1 MTEPK
6 RKPKN
11 GLTEILIIEDSPTQ
25 AARLEYILQQAGYKV
40 TAATNGKEAI
50 GYISRRKPTLIISD
64 ILMPEMDGY
73 ELCKRLKSDASLS
86 AIPVIL
92 LTTLTDP
99 TDVVRGLECGADHF
113 ITKPYD
119 EKMLISRIHGVLSN
133 LELRKTQKM
142 GMGVEILIAGQRYF
156 ITSDRMQILDFL
168 ISTYETAVQQNR
180 ELTETRDKLHELN
193 EKLEEKVKERTSEL
207 IAEVA
212 QRIKAEE
219 RIEHL
224 NNMLR
229 SLRNVNQLITKEND
243 RDKLLKG
250 ACTTMT
256 DTHGFRS
263 AWIALIDSAGKLLFA
278 TESGLGKDFLPMR
291 KQLERDMPPKCFR
304 QGLKQPG
311 LLLIDSSRDCIDCPL
326 EKIHGDK
333 LAVSAI
339 LRYGTQTY
347 GILNV
352 RLPDNI
358 PADLEEQSLFQ
369 ELADDIAFGLY
380 KIEMAEQRK
389 KAEDDLRSEHT
400 MLARTEQIANIGS
413 WEWDIDT
420 DTVTWSDEL
429 FRIFQRDPQEG
440 APSYAEHPAFYHPDD
455 FALLQQA
462 VEAAVANGTPY
473 ELELRA
479 IRKDGNTRVC
489 VARGVAE
496 MGSGGRPVR
505 LFGSLQDIT
514 ERKVLEQEYQVII
527 RTTVDGFWQAD
538 MQGRFL
544 DVNDSYC
551 HLTGYSRDELLNMA
565 ITDIEAIEELEET
578 AKRIQRIKEVGSDS
592 FETRHRCKDGKI
604 VDVEI
609 SVNYLPIGHGRMVV
623 FIRDITERKRAEK
636 ALRESEDRFRVA
648 QEMSPDGFTI
658 LHPLRNEKGEIIDF
672 TWVYENRTIARINGT
687 DPEEVKGKRLFD
699 LFPAHKGT
707 SIFEAY
713 IDVSNSGRPQIIE
726 EVYVGEVVSRPTW
739 LRLVV
744 VSMGEYIAILAQDIT
759 ERKRAEK
766 SLRESEAQYRL
777 LAEHTTDVIRILDMD
792 LKTTYLSPSAE
803 KLRGFTLQEMVEM
816 PLERQLTP
824 ESLSTAYAILS
835 EEISRVEADPGYN
848 SIITL
853 DLEYYCKDGTTIW
866 TESKFSLIRD
876 ENGRAVSILAEAR
889 DISERK
895 QAEEKLLK
903 SYESLEKTL
912 NNAID
917 TMVKIVEL
925 RDPYTAGHQHRV
937 ADLAVAI
944 AGEMKLEETQIGH
957 LRMAA
962 VIHDIG
968 KIYIPSDILSKPGK
982 LADLEFS
989 LVKTHAQAGF
999 DIVKGMDFP
1008 GAVAETVLQHH
1019 ERLDGSGYPNGLKAD
1034 DTLMK
1039 AKILAVA
1046 DVVEAMSSHRPYR
1059 PTLGIDKALEEIS
1072 KNKGRLYDSD
1082 VVDTCLEL
1090 FTEKGFKFEG

>member
-1 MTEPK
+1 MLK
-6 RKPKN
+6 
-11 GLTEILIIEDSPTQ
+11 ILLIEDNP
-25 AARLEYILQQAGYKV
+25 ADARLIEELLKEEAKGSYHLEQADRLLIGLEYL
-40 TAATNGKEAI
+40 
-50 GYISRRKPTLIISD
+50 
-64 ILMPEMDGY
+64 
-73 ELCKRLKSDASLS
+73 ASGHF
-86 AIPVIL
+86 
-92 LTTLTDP
+92 
-99 TDVVRGLECGADHF
+99 DVVFLDLGLPDSKGLD
-113 ITKPYD
+113 T
-119 EKMLISRIHGVLSN
+119 L
-133 LELRKTQKM
+133 KT
-142 GMGVEILIAGQRYF
+142 V
-156 ITSDRMQILDFL
+156 
-168 ISTYETAVQQNR
+168 
-180 ELTETRDKLHELN
+180 
-193 EKLEEKVKERTSEL
+193 VKEYRRVPTIVVTGLDDESTA
-207 IAEVA
+207 IAAMRNGA
-212 QRIKAEE
+212 Q
-219 RIEHL
+219 
-224 NNMLR
+224 
-229 SLRNVNQLITKEND
+229 D
-243 RDKLLKG
+243 YLLKG
-250 ACTTMT
+250 
-256 DTHGFRS
+256 R
-263 AWIALIDSAGKLLFA
+263 IDSGVLWRVLNYAI
-278 TESGLGKDFLPMR
+278 ER
-291 KQLERDMPPKCFR
+291 KQ
-304 QGLKQPG
+304 
-311 LLLIDSSRDCIDCPL
+311 
-326 EKIHGDK
+326 
-333 LAVSAI
+333 
-339 LRYGTQTY
+339 
-347 GILNV
+347 
-352 RLPDNI
+352 
-358 PADLEEQSLFQ
+358 
-369 ELADDIAFGLY
+369 
-380 KIEMAEQRK
+380 
-389 KAEDDLRSEHT
+389 AEDSLRSEQM
-400 MLARTEQIANIGS
+400 MLARTEGIANIGS
-413 WEWDIDT
+413 WEWDIAT